1 VKQNLN
7 TVWLK
12 YVARNK
18 IVKRFNTL
26 ACNRLAMNILISL
39 GNKKYFDAII
49 TRYSVIT
56 RYRVCI
62 KPNCCCNIVITTILG
77 VQLWQIEGP
86 GK

>member
-1 VKQNLN
+1 MKQNLD
-7 TVWLK
+7 TVWLE

-18 IVKRFNTL
+18 AVKHFNTL
-26 ACNRLAMNILISL
+26 ACNRLAMNISIPLRT
-39 GNKKYFDAII
+39 KKYFDSII
-49 TRYSVIT
+49 TRYRFIT
-56 RYRVCI
+56 RYRVCV